1 MATAPSENF
10 WFAEQVLPD
19 NRTYGGTWRP
29 TLVIP
34 ALDYEAS
41 LAVSFAT
48 KVQCDAFIRQ
58 HVEGVKLLPGN

>member
-1 MATAPSENF
+1 MTTALHENF

-19 NRTYGGTWRP
+19 DRTYGGTWRP
-29 TLVIP
+29 TLVIHD
-34 ALDYEAS
+34 LDYEAS

-58 HVEGVKLLPGN
+58 HVEGVELLPGN